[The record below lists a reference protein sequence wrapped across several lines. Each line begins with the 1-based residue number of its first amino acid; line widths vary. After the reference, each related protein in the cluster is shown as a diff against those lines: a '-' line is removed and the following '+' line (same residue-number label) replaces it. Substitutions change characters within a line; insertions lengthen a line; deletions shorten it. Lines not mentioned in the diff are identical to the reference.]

1 MTNSSRRLL
10 FFAIAFIGALGLLA
24 ALLALFMRSPG
35 QGTTTQPSLAAT
47 APSITPSDP
56 PAAATRSTQSASRVV
71 VSVDDEPVYTEEW
84 RRAVALDQVMSG
96 LVGQTPPST
105 EETLSRLINE
115 RLVLRAAD
123 RAGLP
128 KADQA
133 QAETWLAGF
142 LANLN
147 LDDAALEASLGRVDL
162 TRADLVGEILPRLL
176 RVQLAIETLAPDGD
190 EEAWVADLRRDV
202 KVVLLES
209 VSAAVPPT
217 LPTPTPATQS
227 SDPPTSVPA
236 QISAGP
242 QAGDRAPDFSL
253 GTIDGATVHLADLD
267 DQPVILNFWATWCPP
282 CREELP
288 MLEAIGD
295 DEVIV
300 LAIAARE
307 QPEKVAAFA
316 ADVELD
322 LPMLLDQEGQ
332 VSEVYQVR
340 GLPTSLFVD
349 RHGVVAARHIGPLD
363 QAALDGYL
371 DLLMAAAPS
380 PTPEP

>member
-35 QGTTTQPSLAAT
+35 QGTTTQPSL
-47 APSITPSDP
+47 TPTVP
-56 PAAATRSTQSASRVV
+56 PAAVSSPTESASRVV
-71 VSVDDEPVYTEEW
+71 VSVDDEPVYAEEW
-84 RRAVALDQVMSG
+84 QRAVALDQVMSG
-96 LVGQTPPST
+96 LVGQTPPSP

-128 KADQA
+128 TADQA
-133 QAETWLAGF
+133 QAEEWLAGF
-142 LANLN
+142 LVNLN
-147 LDDAALEASLGRVDL
+147 LDDTALDASLSRVDL

-202 KVVLLES
+202 KVVLLEN
-209 VSAAVPPT
+209 VSAAVPPV
-217 LPTPTPATQS
+217 LSSSTPATQS
-227 SDPPTSVPA
+227 SDSPAPVPA
-236 QISAGP
+236 AVSAGP
-242 QAGDRAPDFSL
+242 QVGDQPPDFNL
-253 GTIDGATVHLADLD
+253 DTIDGATVSLADLA
-267 DQPVILNFWATWCPP
+267 DQSVILNFWATWCPP

-288 MLEAIGD
+288 MLEAIRS
-295 DEVIV
+295 DEVTI
-300 LAIAARE
+300 LAIAVRE
-307 QPEKVAAFA
+307 PPEKVSAFA
-316 ADVELD
+316 ADLGLD
-322 LPMLLDQEGQ
+322 LPILLDPGGK
-332 VSEVYQVR
+332 VSEIYQVR

-349 RHGVVAARHIGPLD
+349 RNGVVAARHIGPLD
-363 QAALDGYL
+363 QEALAGYL
-371 DLLMAAAPS
+371 ELLMTAAPS